1 LAGLG
6 HILHLIQDAT
16 VPAHVR
22 NDQHLHRG
30 VYGDPDPYETYTS
43 QFSVA
48 PEPARI
54 TVPRH
59 STLGAYFDAVA
70 GYTNGHFVSKDTL
83 FARFT
88 LPALDKLTVVNGF
101 AVDAGD
107 GHKIARYEQVF
118 DKSSGKFI
126 KTWFLTDENNIILSS
141 NWHTL
146 SRIAIE
152 NGAGVIDLFFRAVD
166 AEKKS
171 GYLLAKN
178 MSAQEREAKALAFN
192 HTPTVNYF
200 FGSTMSDEDRA
211 DLLGT
216 QTAAAAAALAEET
229 PVPLALAEEAP
240 VAVDI
245 LQTDAEQTQVPP
257 TPAHVLVSDP
267 TQVPT
272 PFPISNRWWTDDGIR
287 HRHG

>member
-1 LAGLG
+1 
-6 HILHLIQDAT
+6 
-16 VPAHVR
+16 
-22 NDQHLHRG
+22 
-30 VYGDPDPYETYTS
+30 
-43 QFSVA
+43 
-48 PEPARI
+48 
-54 TVPRH
+54 VPRH

-83 FARFT
+83 FARFA
-88 LPALDKLTVVNGF
+88 LPSLDRLTIANGF

-107 GHKIARYEQVF
+107 GHKVAVV
-118 DKSSGKFI
+118 KSVIDRFGNRTSQEILMDDI
-126 KTWFLTDENNIILSS
+126 KNSVTKD

-146 SRIAIE
+146 SRVAVE

-178 MSAQEREAKALAFN
+178 MSAQEREARTLAFN
-192 HTPTVNYF
+192 HAPTVDYF

-245 LQTDAEQTQVPP
+245 VSNPSPAPSVSAPVPP
-257 TPAHVLVSDP
+257 AATEPEPAPASEPAVIAVIIIPGEVSAETVQWSGTMLGRYYRDGAVWQTAVVLDNPVVQVEERGWGQVESIRRVQREH
-267 TQVPT
+267 TQ
-272 PFPISNRWWTDDGIR
+272 R
-287 HRHG
+287 